1 MGSIGSAIRD
11 QEQHEAFEERMK
23 RLQIV
28 KPATWDSFLDDVSRL
43 LEAVERSNIMEIAR
57 TAVTVQDG
65 LKYIRRISI
74 K

>member
-1 MGSIGSAIRD
+1 
-11 QEQHEAFEERMK
+11 MK